1 MGNFTGALRSPRGHA
16 TGPRGTCDAG
26 KGQRGRELTDMLNDV
41 ITGSIAELLGGC
53 AVFVTVALVSGAR
66 RRRGARRSTAPGGG
80 GAATRPARTYTL
92 IGTRAPDGHVVQLA
106 SSRPAGTVITWP
118 EPASDR
124 RQRFELTDAVL
135 SDGTYAAEPLDWY
148 R

>member
-1 MGNFTGALRSPRGHA
+1 
-16 TGPRGTCDAG
+16 
-26 KGQRGRELTDMLNDV
+26 MLNDV

-53 AVFVTVALVSGAR
+53 AVVVAVALVARTR
-66 RRRGARRSTAPGGG
+66 RRRGARRGTAPGGD

-106 SSRPAGTVITWP
+106 SSRPAGTVITWQ

-124 RQRFELTDAVL
+124 QQRFELTDAVL

>member
-1 MGNFTGALRSPRGHA
+1 
-16 TGPRGTCDAG
+16 
-26 KGQRGRELTDMLNDV
+26 MLNDV

-53 AVFVTVALVSGAR
+53 AVVMAVALAAR
-66 RRRGARRSTAPGGG
+66 VRGRRGARCGIAPGGYAE
-80 GAATRPARTYTL
+80 AARSARTYTL
-92 IGTRAPDGHVVQLA
+92 IGERAPDGHAVLLA
-106 SSRPAGTVITWP
+106 SSRPAGTVITWQ

-135 SDGTYAAEPLDWY
+135 SDGTFAAEPLDWY